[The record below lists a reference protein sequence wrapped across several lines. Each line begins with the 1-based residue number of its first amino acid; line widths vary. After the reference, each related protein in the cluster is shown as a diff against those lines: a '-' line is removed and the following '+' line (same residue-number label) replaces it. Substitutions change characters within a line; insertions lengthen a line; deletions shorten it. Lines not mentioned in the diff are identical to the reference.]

1 VVEVI
6 HRWNEERCS
15 ALLLRHGSN
24 LTLCSIFLCV
34 LSFPFP
40 CNGTCSETLKLKL
53 YLASASVVLGPLAFT
68 MQASHN
74 EKVQLF
80 ELPVCCGM
88 FILGTPVSHGL
99 IESCE
104 NIEYELACK

>member
-1 VVEVI
+1 
-6 HRWNEERCS
+6 
-15 ALLLRHGSN
+15 
-24 LTLCSIFLCV
+24 
-34 LSFPFP
+34 
-40 CNGTCSETLKLKL
+40 
-53 YLASASVVLGPLAFT
+53 VVLGPLAFT

>member
-1 VVEVI
+1 MLCFAFKARVKP
-6 HRWNEERCS
+6 
-15 ALLLRHGSN
+15 N
-24 LTLCSIFLCV
+24 LMFHIPFVYYPSLFLV
-34 LSFPFP
+34 MEPA
-40 CNGTCSETLKLKL
+40 LKLKL
-53 YLASASVVLGPLAFT
+53 YLASASAVLGPLAFT

-104 NIEYELACK
+104 NIE